1 MFSIVLSPNSRVF
14 VVRLDS
20 LWLHSFRHPLATKKI
35 LDSLRLG
42 DHNALSF
49 GCVFYVRLDADTQVR
64 RSEGGPVATAPE
76 KTTPTLFEQG
86 VLLVVTVALL
96 AVLAAL
102 HLGLDYGPVDEWLSN
117 FADAHPTIAG
127 VVMLVTALLMS
138 LSGLRDYRKNRGWL
152 WLAWDLT
159 AAAVAMISAVALFVV
174 ATRGF

>member
-1 MFSIVLSPNSRVF
+1 M
-14 VVRLDS
+14 
-20 LWLHSFRHPLATKKI
+20 
-35 LDSLRLG
+35 
-42 DHNALSF
+42 
-49 GCVFYVRLDADTQVR
+49 
-64 RSEGGPVATAPE
+64 ATAPE